1 MYNMTENNH
10 SNHSLATQ
18 DLFRTMT
25 RWQVLATLA
34 TAVIAYLLG
43 GLHALVSVLAGGFAV
58 VAGAHIAAA
67 VVAKNKNSEQPSA
80 VLVNLLKAE
89 AIKIVVI
96 AVLLLLVFK
105 WYQQLVP
112 LALIAGLASA
122 ALFSGA
128 ALAKV
133 NKPI

>member
-1 MYNMTENNH
+1 MQNMNENNH
-10 SNHSLATQ
+10 SVATQ
-18 DLFRTMT
+18 DLYRRMT
-25 RWQVLATLA
+25 RWQTLA
-34 TAVIAYLLG
+34 TVATAVVAYLMG
-43 GLHALVSVLAGGFAV
+43 GDHALLSVLAGGCSVIIGAY
-58 VAGAHIAAA
+58 VASI
-67 VVAKNKNSEQPSA
+67 VAEKSNNDQQPSA
-80 VLVNLLKAE
+80 ILINLLKAE

-96 AVLLLLVFK
+96 AVLLFLIFK
-105 WYQQLVP
+105 LYEQLVP